1 MKVLKTTDEPFSIK
15 DIEVNMSENIISIS
29 NHKNNRSYTELIEE
43 ISNEYENNELI
54 INKLI
59 EEIKELI
66 SFCDP
71 LRLMKYGYDRF
82 IESNGGIAAE
92 VNLSREAIF
101 IGKELE
107 YIQSVL
113 VSSENR
119 YGKSENSINEKEIF
133 ARISSKI
140 NELYSLT
147 QLSLMYR
154 TSKSLKDN
162 NFQLDLEIE
171 EFLMEAQLSMFVRG
185 DRYAIYEIPHLR
197 SLLEAHSEELIK
209 LYGISIDEFID
220 GMDNIQKSLLSIKNS
235 KIFGENSRSFFK
247 IIELLN
253 KYEEF
258 EQNELNI
265 DAGISTEY
273 IMERFMRSLDVES
286 LKCVDENAYDDFD
299 LEKITKFPRSLLE
312 DLSYKL
318 NENKYFYNNDYAGYP
333 IIELPIFSKPFINID
348 NKFYCFDYYNLF
360 DNIYRVIQKVIRAK
374 DATYKDKW
382 MSVQME
388 TTEKIVA
395 DLFKKLLP
403 NCIIYTSN
411 YYPKNKSLKQCNEND
426 LLVIYDDNLII
437 IEVKAGAYSYRA
449 PILDIDSHI
458 KSLKTLVEKADN
470 QAQRILEYFQTNK
483 SAKIYD
489 SNKNEKCEIKIE
501 EFNEIT
507 LMSVTLDNFNEFCAK
522 IEKLEF
528 LNINKNSIALSID
541 DLRVYS
547 DYFDTPIEFLHYLR
561 QRKIATE
568 NSNLYLND
576 ELDHLGM
583 YIEEIFYSQKF
594 KDEDYKKIYAYGYR
608 EELDDYFGSLINKGL
623 GIEKPK
629 QSLPVELY
637 KIIKFLGEAK
647 IKDIVKVGTY
657 LLDFSPESKEDIN
670 DKISLALIRQ
680 REINR
685 MVQIALMGEAP
696 LNIFCHQENINNMSL
711 DETERYTLAHML
723 EFNEEVRLELNVY
736 YDIKNRIKDIK
747 FKFHKR
753 DDIPKEKIE
762 EIKKYSEELFKY
774 RVENYK
780 KQLGVKKIGR
790 NEKCPCGSNKKY
802 KNCHGK

>member
-1 MKVLKTTDEPFSIK
+1 MKNIKTTDERFSVRSF
-15 DIEVNMSENIISIS
+15 EVGRSKNIISVS
-29 NHKNNRSYTELIEE
+29 NQTNNESYNEFIED
-43 ISNEYENNELI
+43 IANEYENNELI

-66 SFCDP
+66 SCCDP
-71 LRLMKYGYDRF
+71 LKLMKYGYDRF
-82 IESNGGIAAE
+82 IGATGGIAAE
-92 VNLSREAIF
+92 VNLSREAVF
-101 IGKELE
+101 IGRELE

-119 YGKSENSINEKEIF
+119 YGKGENNINEPEIF
-133 ARISSKI
+133 AKISSKI

-147 QLSLMYR
+147 QFSLIYR
-154 TSKSLKDN
+154 TAKSLKDN
-162 NFQLDLEIE
+162 NFQLNLDIE

-185 DRYAIYEIPHLR
+185 DRYAIYEIPHLK

-209 LYGISIDEFID
+209 LYGISINEFID
-220 GMDNIQKSLLSIKNS
+220 GMANIQKSLLSIKNS
-235 KIFGENSRSFFK
+235 KIFGEDSSEFFK
-247 IIELLN
+247 IIELFN

-258 EQNELNI
+258 EQSELNR
-265 DAGISTEY
+265 DDSTSLEDT
-273 IMERFMRSLDVES
+273 MDRFMKSLDMKS
-286 LKCVDENAYDDFD
+286 LKCFDENVYDDFD

-333 IIELPIFSKPFINID
+333 IIELPVFSKPFINID

-360 DNIYRVIQKVIRAK
+360 DNIYRVMQKVIRGK

-403 NCIIYTSN
+403 NCTIYTSN

-426 LLVIYDDNLII
+426 ILVIYDDNLII

-449 PILDIDSHI
+449 PILDIESHI

-470 QAQRILEYFQTNK
+470 QAQRTLEYFQSNK

-489 SNKNEKCEIKIE
+489 SNKNEKCKINIE
-501 EFNEIT
+501 EFDEVT

-522 IEKLEF
+522 IEKLKF
-528 LNINKNSIALSID
+528 LNINKNSIAISID

-547 DYFDTPIEFLHYLR
+547 DYFDTPIEFLHYLK

-568 NSNLYLND
+568 NNNLYLND

-583 YIEEIFYSQKF
+583 YIEGNLYSQCF
-594 KDEDYKKIYAYGYR
+594 DSEDNKRIQAYGFR
-608 EELDDYFGSLINKGL
+608 EEIDEYFASLINKGFE
-623 GIEKPK
+623 IEKPK
-629 QSLPVELY
+629 QYIPVEVE
-637 KIIKFLGEAK
+637 KIIKFLGESE
-647 IKDIVKVGTY
+647 IKNRVKLGYY
-657 LLDFSPESKEDIN
+657 LLDFSSEIKEDIN
-670 DKISLALIRQ
+670 NKISLALTRQ
-680 REINR
+680 KEINR
-685 MVQIALMGEAP
+685 MVQISLMGEKP
-696 LNIFCHQENINNMSL
+696 LNIFCHQENVKELSL
-711 DETERYTLAHML
+711 DEIEKYTLAHMI
-723 EFNEEVRLELNVY
+723 EFDEEIRLELNIY
-736 YDIKNRIKDIK
+736 YDARNRIKNIN
-747 FKFHKR
+747 FKFHEK
-753 DDIPKEKIE
+753 DNIPKEKIE
-762 EIKKYSEELFKY
+762 EIKKYAEELFEY
-774 RVENYK
+774 RIENYK
-780 KQLGVKKIGR
+780 KQHGIKKIGR

>member
-1 MKVLKTTDEPFSIK
+1 MKNIKTTDDQFSIRN
-15 DIEVNMSENIISIS
+15 IEVSRNENIISVR
-29 NHKNNRSYTELIEE
+29 NKTNNESYNEFIEK
-43 ISNEYENNELI
+43 IADQYDNNELI

-66 SFCDP
+66 SCCDP
-71 LRLMKYGYDRF
+71 LRLLKYGYNRF
-82 IESNGGIAAE
+82 IESMGGVAAE

-101 IGKELE
+101 MGRELE

-119 YGKSENSINEKEIF
+119 YSKGENVINEQESF

-140 NELYSLT
+140 NELYSRT
-147 QLSLMYR
+147 QFYLMDR
-154 TSKSLKDN
+154 TAKSLKDN
-162 NFQLDLEIE
+162 NFQLDLEKE
-171 EFLMEAQLSMFVRG
+171 EFLMESQLSMFVRG
-185 DRYAIYEIPHLR
+185 DRYTIYEIPHLR

-209 LYGISIDEFID
+209 LYGISINEFIE

-235 KIFGENSRSFFK
+235 KIFGEDLRSFFK
-247 IIELLN
+247 IIEL
-253 KYEEF
+253 YEEF

-265 DAGISTEY
+265 DDGISTED
-273 IMERFMRSLDVES
+273 IMERFMRSLDINS
-286 LKCVDENAYDDFD
+286 LKDIDENVYDDFD
-299 LEKITKFPRSLLE
+299 LEKITKFPRNLLE

-318 NENKYFYNNDYAGYP
+318 DENKYFYNNEYAGYP
-333 IIELPIFSKPFINID
+333 IIELPVFSKPFINID

-360 DNIYRVIQKVIRAK
+360 DNIYRVMQKVIRAK

-403 NCIIYTSN
+403 NCTIYTSN

-449 PILDIDSHI
+449 PILDIESHI

-470 QAQRILEYFQTNK
+470 QAQRTLEYFETNK

-522 IEKLEF
+522 IEKLKF

-568 NSNLYLND
+568 NNNLYLND

-583 YIEEIFYSQKF
+583 YIEEIFYSQRF
-594 KDEDYKKIYAYGYR
+594 KDEENKRIYAYGYR
-608 EELDDYFGSLINKGL
+608 EELDEYFGSLINKGL
-623 GIEKPK
+623 EIEKPK

-637 KIIKFLGEAK
+637 KIIKFLGESN
-647 IKDIVKVGTY
+647 IKGIVKVGTY
-657 LLDFSPESKEDIN
+657 FLDFSPETKEDLN
-670 DKISLALIRQ
+670 EKISLALIRQ
-680 REINR
+680 KEINR
-685 MVQIALMGEAP
+685 MVQIALMGENP

-711 DETERYTLAHML
+711 DETEKYTLAHML
-723 EFNEEVRLELNVY
+723 EFNEEFRLELNIY

-753 DDIPKEKIE
+753 NDIPKEKLE
-762 EIKKYSEELFKY
+762 EIKNYGKELFKY
-774 RVENYK
+774 RVEDYK
-780 KQLGVKKIGR
+780 KQHGIKKIGR